1 MITQKIQLR
10 AYAEKTAQGGIRIV
24 ATDETMDRS
33 GESIPFE
40 SWDLSNFQKSPR
52 LLVDHDYSVAAIV
65 GKCSNLEKNAA
76 TRAITFEPVFHDI
89 TQVAKDTRALVE
101 QGFLDTVSVGFMRK
115 TDEKGNV
122 TNELMEISFVAVP
135 ANPNARALSVKAIA
149 PGDEKAI
156 KEFVEK
162 QDDSEQDP
170 GDGGDAE
177 PQEGDACTMEDGTE
191 GVMQMD
197 ENGNLSCMLKKA
209 VAPSD
214 DKDAKGMTEDVLEA
228 REELWEA
235 KWGYLDQMWRAFCQF
250 SDVYSGADVP
260 LDAIK
265 TLVSELTVKITEIAA
280 QAPTPVPM
288 EAEVMEESIKGFLK
302 LRGIKMEEMAD
313 VDAKAGR
320 VLSAKNR
327 DIIKTARD
335 SMQTGIGALDN
346 LLDATE
352 AAGDDEAKAQAEAKQ
367 QKGRKLQKPS
377 HDEALESAA
386 AMRRAMQAVNT
397 AISEA
402 LRDARGRLKK

>member
-1 MITQKIQLR
+1 
-10 AYAEKTAQGGIRIV
+10 
-24 ATDETMDRS
+24 MDRS

-65 GKCSNLEKNAA
+65 GKCTNLEKNAA

-135 ANPNARALSVKAIA
+135 ANPSARVLSVKAIA

-162 QDDSEQDP
+162 QDDGEQDP
-170 GDGGDAE
+170 GDGGEAE

-209 VAPSD
+209 TEQAQAPAEGEE
-214 DKDAKGMTEDVLEA
+214 AKGVTEDILEA

-235 KWGYLDQMWRAFCQF
+235 KCWYLDQMWRAFCQF
-250 SDVYSGADVP
+250 SDAYCGAEVS

-265 TLVSELTVKITEIAA
+265 TLAGELTTKITEIAA
-280 QAPTPVPM
+280 QAPAPVPM
-288 EAEVMEESIKGFLK
+288 EAEAMVEGISKSMEKM
-302 LRGIKMEEMAD
+302 GIRLILAKQDEM
-313 VDAKAGR
+313 DAKAGR
-320 VLSAKNR
+320 VLSEKNR
-327 DIIKTARD
+327 NIIKTARE
-335 SMQTGIGALDN
+335 SMQTGIAALDD
-346 LLDATE
+346 LLAATE
-352 AAGDDEAKAQAEAKQ
+352 QVEGDEAKAQAGAKTK
-367 QKGRKLQKPS
+367 KGRKVQTPTQG
-377 HDEALESAA
+377 DALETAA

-397 AISEA
+397 ALSDA
-402 LRDARGRLKK
+402 LREARERLTK